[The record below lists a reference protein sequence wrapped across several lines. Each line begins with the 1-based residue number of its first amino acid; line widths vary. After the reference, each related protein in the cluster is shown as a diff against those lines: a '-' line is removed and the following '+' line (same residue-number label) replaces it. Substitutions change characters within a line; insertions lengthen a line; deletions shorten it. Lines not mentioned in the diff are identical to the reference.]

1 MKTTSE
7 TIEGLD
13 ASGNKPSTTD
23 SSGNNLNF
31 NDVFTQIFTNSNVVI
46 LLWFLAIYFVLS
58 ILVGLMSNTPGRST
72 TRMYDFIVFSIVL
85 VYLVSSYFMKSEED
99 KESWVK
105 SSYMSL
111 SAYIDNPLSVFSII
125 LFIIVLYAIIL
136 LLGIPMDSASKPVS
150 VSFMEGGAWFL
161 FAIILIV
168 NFFKYMLNISIGDY
182 MNNAFNGIWHNAD
195 PSGNDISE
203 NQLAEKDINPNN
215 PFSKGPVVST
225 PVVKEEVFNISNN
238 IFTYDDAQAVCSAFD
253 SRLATYEEIEGAYTD
268 GGEWCSY
275 GWSEN
280 QSIYFPTQKKTWEK
294 LQKTKSHK
302 NDCGRPGVNGGYI
315 ENPKVRF
322 GVNCFGVKPKAKD
335 KDLKFMNA
343 TANAPAP
350 KTAEELVNEIKVKL
364 FKDNSDKLMQI
375 NSFNSQ
381 KWSEY

>member
-13 ASGNKPSTTD
+13 ASGNNSSTAD
-23 SSGNNLNF
+23 SSGNILNLNDMF
-31 NDVFTQIFTNSNVVI
+31 YQIFTNSNVVI

-58 ILVGLMSNTPGRST
+58 ILVGLTNNTPGRST
-72 TRMYDFIVFSIVL
+72 SRIYDFIVFSIVL
-85 VYLVSSYFMKSEED
+85 VYLVSSYFLKSEDD

-105 SSYMSL
+105 SSYQST
-111 SAYIDNPLSVFSII
+111 SNYINDPLSVFSIV
-125 LFIIVLYAIIL
+125 LFIIVLYAIVL
-136 LLGIPMDSASKPVS
+136 LLGIPMDSATKPLSVS
-150 VSFMEGGAWFL
+150 VIEGGAWFL
-161 FAIILIV
+161 FAVILIV
-168 NFFKYMLNISIGDY
+168 NFFKYMLNISITDY
-182 MNNAFNGIWHNAD
+182 TDRAFNGIWKNKDA
-195 PSGNDISE
+195 SANDISG
-203 NQLAEKDINPNN
+203 NTYVAPAPTSNSY
-215 PFSKGPVVST
+215 SKGPVVST

-253 SRLATYEEIEGAYTD
+253 SRLATYNEVEGAYND

-280 QSIYFPTQKKTWEK
+280 QSIYFPTQKNTWDK

-322 GVNCFGVKPKAKD
+322 GVNCFGVKPKASD
-335 KDLKFMNA
+335 KDLKFMKSN
-343 TANAPAP
+343 ANAPVP
-350 KTAEELVNEIKVKL
+350 KTAEEVINEIKVKM
-364 FKDNSDKLMQI
+364 FKQNSDKLMQV
-375 NSFNSQ
+375 NSFNKQ